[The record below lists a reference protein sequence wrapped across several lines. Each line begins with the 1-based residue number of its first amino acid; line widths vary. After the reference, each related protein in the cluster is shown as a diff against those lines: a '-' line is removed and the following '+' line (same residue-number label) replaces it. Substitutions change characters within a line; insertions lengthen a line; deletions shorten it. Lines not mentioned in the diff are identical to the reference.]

1 MVTLKNVLEIE
12 SQVQQLKGE
21 AQHRL
26 QLVADK
32 FLRQLADALP
42 ALEKAIESD
51 ARGCDWEC
59 VGETCRAFIQQ
70 HLGVDTGAAGIINSR
85 AGHFNGTA
93 KANAPKRK
101 RQAKA
106 QPQAPGGE
114 GAING

>member
-1 MVTLKNVLEIE
+1 MLTLKNVLEIE
-12 SQVQQLKGE
+12 GQVKRFKAD
-21 AQHRL
+21 AQSRL
-26 QLVADK
+26 QVAADQ
-32 FLRQLADALP
+32 FLRELADALP

-70 HLGVDTGAAGIINSR
+70 HLGVDTGATGIINSR

-93 KANAPKRK
+93 KANTPKRK

-106 QPQAPGGE
+106 QPQATGGK